1 MENATVNIFSECESI
16 GYILFYAVSVLLF
29 LWVTLKSKFEWAV
42 THKITPNYRSQT
54 TTYLHWSVL
63 SKSTILLR
71 LDNVI
76 PR

>member
-29 LWVTLKSKFEWAV
+29 LWITLKSKFEWAV

-54 TTYLHWSVL
+54 TTLICIGQFYQN
-63 SKSTILLR
+63 LR
-71 LDNVI
+71 FC
-76 PR
+76 